1 MKGDGLI
8 MEVFRSKFT
17 SFYINILRFLIFLL
31 VISSS
36 YMVIINKIGSPIITT
51 IYLLAIILEIFI
63 IINKNIN
70 KNIKLISILAVGFTL
85 RLLWLLNIK
94 SVPVSDFSTIYETAQ
109 KLLEGDTTAFYGT
122 NYIARF
128 PHLTFMVLYMS
139 IIIKLF
145 PYSNLLVMKGISLV
159 LGVLTIYII
168 YEVVKEIFNS
178 KKLGLYG
185 AAIAAI
191 FPPLIVYVGVYCTEN
206 LAIPLYL
213 LSIYFFVMVTKNK
226 LNKYYLILSGVA
238 LSFGNLFRMVATIML
253 IAYAI
258 YIIIYK
264 NDKIFNKIRNILLYL
279 VPYFLVLIIVSGSLQ
294 LLKTTEF
301 PLWSGSEPKITNIL
315 KGTNIEHYGRWN
327 PEDAAVVDRNNYD
340 YEKIEEESKD
350 IIIERLTT
358 TPPLELIKFYFTKY
372 LVQWSSGDFEGVFWS
387 KLNVEEEDIILNV
400 NSNSFQLY
408 YLIVVILI
416 FLGLL
421 NRKEY
426 KEQQEINLI
435 YIIICGYGFM
445 NLITESQ
452 GRYSLIAAWTLVIA
466 AVEGVRYIYKKLNKE
481 NYLEA
486 V

>member
-1 MKGDGLI
+1 
-8 MEVFRSKFT
+8 METFRSKFT
-17 SFYINILRFLIFLL
+17 SFYINILRFLILLL
-31 VISSS
+31 VIASS
-36 YMVIINKIGSPIITT
+36 YMIIRNKIGSHLITT

-70 KNIKLISILAVGFTL
+70 KSIKIISILAIGFTL

-94 SVPVSDFSTIYETAQ
+94 SVPVSDFNTIYETAQ
-109 KLLEGDTTAFYGT
+109 KLLQGDTTAFYGT

-139 IIIKLF
+139 LIIKLF
-145 PYSNLLVMKGISLV
+145 PYSNLLVMKGISLL
-159 LGVLTIYII
+159 LGVFTIYII
-168 YEVVKEIFNS
+168 YKIVEEIFDS

-185 AAIAAI
+185 GAIASI
-191 FPPLIVYVGVYCTEN
+191 FPPLVVYVGVYCTEN

-213 LSIYFFVMVTKNK
+213 LSIYFFVRVMKNK
-226 LNKYYLILSGVA
+226 SNKYYLILSGIT

-253 IAYAI
+253 IAYAM
-258 YIIIYK
+258 YIVIYK
-264 NDKIFNKIRNILLYL
+264 NDKIFNKIREIFLYL
-279 VPYFLVLIIVSGSLQ
+279 VPYYLVLIIISGSLQ
-294 LLKTTEF
+294 LSKITEF
-301 PLWSGSEPKITNIL
+301 PLWSGSEPKITNVL
-315 KGTNIEHYGRWN
+315 KGTNIESYGRWN
-327 PEDAAVVDRNNYD
+327 SEDAAIVDRNNYD
-340 YEKIEEESKD
+340 YDKIKEESKE

-358 TPPLELIKFYFTKY
+358 TPPLKLVKFYFTKY
-372 LVQWSSGDFEGVFWS
+372 LVQWSIGDFEGVFWS
-387 KLNVEEEDIILNV
+387 KLNVEDKDIVLNI
-400 NSNSFQLY
+400 NGNSFQLY
-408 YLIVVILI
+408 YVIIIILI

-426 KEQQEINLI
+426 KEYQEINLI

>member
-1 MKGDGLI
+1 
-8 MEVFRSKFT
+8 METFRSKFT
-17 SFYINILRFLIFLL
+17 SFYINILRFLILLL
-31 VISSS
+31 VIASS
-36 YMVIINKIGSPIITT
+36 YMIIRNKIGSHLITT

-70 KNIKLISILAVGFTL
+70 KSIKIISILAIGFTL

-94 SVPVSDFSTIYETAQ
+94 SVPVSDFNTIYETAQ
-109 KLLEGDTTAFYGT
+109 KLLQGDTTAFYGT

-139 IIIKLF
+139 LIIKLF
-145 PYSNLLVMKGISLV
+145 PYSNLLVMKGISLL
-159 LGVLTIYII
+159 LGVFTIYII
-168 YEVVKEIFNS
+168 YKIVEEIFDS

-185 AAIAAI
+185 GAIASI
-191 FPPLIVYVGVYCTEN
+191 FPPLVVYVGVYCTEN

-213 LSIYFFVMVTKNK
+213 LSIYFFVRVMKNK
-226 LNKYYLILSGVA
+226 SNKYYLILSGIT

-253 IAYAI
+253 IAYAM
-258 YIIIYK
+258 YIVIYK
-264 NDKIFNKIRNILLYL
+264 NDKIFNKIREIFLYL
-279 VPYFLVLIIVSGSLQ
+279 VPYYLVLIIISGSLQ
-294 LLKTTEF
+294 LSKITEF
-301 PLWSGSEPKITNIL
+301 PLWSGSEPKITNVL
-315 KGTNIEHYGRWN
+315 KGTNIESYGRWN
-327 PEDAAVVDRNNYD
+327 SEDAAIVDRNNHDYD
-340 YEKIEEESKD
+340 KIKEESKE

-358 TPPLELIKFYFTKY
+358 TPPLKLVKFYFTKY
-372 LVQWSSGDFEGVFWS
+372 LVQWSIGDFEGVFWS
-387 KLNVEEEDIILNV
+387 KLNVEDKDIVLNI
-400 NSNSFQLY
+400 NGNSFQLY
-408 YLIVVILI
+408 YVIIIILI

-426 KEQQEINLI
+426 KEYQEINLI

>member
-1 MKGDGLI
+1 
-8 MEVFRSKFT
+8 MEIFRTKFT
-17 SFYINILRFLIFLL
+17 SFYINILRFLILLL
-31 VISSS
+31 VISSA
-36 YMVIINKIGSPIITT
+36 YTVMKNKIGSPIING
-51 IYLLAIILEIFI
+51 IYILAIILEVFI
-63 IINKNIN
+63 ITNKKINKNGKI
-70 KNIKLISILAVGFTL
+70 ISILIIGFIL

-94 SVPVSDFSTIYETAQ
+94 SVPVSDFSIIYETAQ

-128 PHLTFMVLYMS
+128 PHLTIMVLYMS

-145 PYSNLLVMKGISLV
+145 PYSHLLVMKGISLV
-159 LGVLTIYII
+159 LGVLTIYLI
-168 YEVVKEIFNS
+168 YKVVKEIFNS
-178 KKLGLYG
+178 KKLGFYG

-191 FPPLIVYVGVYCTEN
+191 FPPLITYVGVYCTEN

-213 LSIYFFVMVTKNK
+213 LSIYFFIMVIKNK

-253 IAYAI
+253 IAYAM

-264 NDKIFNKIRNILLYL
+264 NDKILNQIKSILLYL
-279 VPYFLVLIIVSGSLQ
+279 IPYFLVLIVVSSSLQ
-294 LLKTTEF
+294 ILKITEF
-301 PLWSGSEPKITNIL
+301 PLWSGSEPKITSIL
-315 KGTNIEHYGRWN
+315 KGTNIEHHGRWN
-327 PEDAAVVDRNNYD
+327 EEDATIVDRCNYE
-340 YEKIEEESKD
+340 YEKIEEESKKV
-350 IIIERLTT
+350 IIERLTT
-358 TPPLELIKFYFTKY
+358 TPPLELVKFYFTKY
-372 LVQWSSGDFEGVFWS
+372 LVQWSSGEFEGVFWS
-387 KLNVEEEDIILNV
+387 KLDVEDDDIILNV

-426 KEQQEINLI
+426 KEYQEINLI

-452 GRYSLIAAWTLVIA
+452 GRYSLIASWALVVA
-466 AVEGVRYIYKKLNKE
+466 SVEGIRYIYKKLNKE
-481 NYLEA
+481 NYLET

>member
-1 MKGDGLI
+1 
-8 MEVFRSKFT
+8 MEVFRRKFT
-17 SFYINILRFLIFLL
+17 SFYINILRFLILLL
-31 VISSS
+31 VISSA
-36 YMVIINKIGSPIITT
+36 YMLIKNKMGSTIITT
-51 IYLLAIILEIFI
+51 IYIMAIILELFI
-63 IINKNIN
+63 ITNKNITN
-70 KNIKLISILAVGFTL
+70 NMKLISILIIGFIL
-85 RLLWLLNIK
+85 RLLWILNIK
-94 SVPVSDFSTIYETAQ
+94 SIPVSDFSTIYETAQ

-139 IIIKLF
+139 LIIKLF
-145 PYSNLLVMKGISLV
+145 PYSNLLVMKGISLL
-159 LGVLTIYII
+159 LGLLTIYII
-168 YEVVKEIFNS
+168 YKIVKEIFNS

-185 AAIAAI
+185 GAIAAI
-191 FPPLIVYVGVYCTEN
+191 FPPLIAYVGVYCTEN

-213 LSIYFFVMVTKNK
+213 LSIYFFIMVIKNK
-226 LNKYYLILSGVA
+226 LSKYYLILCGVA

-253 IAYAI
+253 IAYAM

-264 NDKIFNKIRNILLYL
+264 NDKIFNKIRDILLYL
-279 VPYFLVLIIVSGSLQ
+279 VPYFLVLIIVSMSLQ
-294 LLKTTEF
+294 LFKITEF
-301 PLWSGSEPKITNIL
+301 PLWSGSEPKITNVL
-315 KGTNIEHYGRWN
+315 KGTNIEHNGRWN

-340 YEKIEEESKD
+340 YDKIEEESKE

-358 TPPLELIKFYFTKY
+358 TPPLKLVKFYFTKY
-372 LVQWSSGDFEGVFWS
+372 LLQWSGGDFEGVFWS

-408 YLIVVILI
+408 YLIVIILI

-426 KEQQEINLI
+426 KEHKEINLI

-452 GRYSLIAAWTLVIA
+452 GRYSLIASWALVIA
-466 AVEGVRYIYKKLNKE
+466 SVEGVRYIYKKLNKE
-481 NYLEA
+481 NYLETI
-486 V
+486 